1 MKPIV
6 TEYYNEAKQNE
17 TFSTCWWTQD
27 EKEVFRH
34 IWQTVSMLETRQSY
48 RSLEN
53 VKHARLYANL
63 EVLGIYSGLYSGSAS
78 EAVLQNRVSLNV
90 IKACV
95 DTATNKIA
103 KAKPRPIFL
112 TEGGNYEQ
120 QRKAKMLNSFI
131 DGMFQQMN
139 IYEEK
144 QKSFTDAAVFG
155 TGAVKFYKDT
165 FKKKVCC
172 ERVIIEELLIDDA
185 EGIYAKPQT
194 LYQRRL
200 VSKEVLKNIFPQK
213 YHDAIDR
220 SGTGLR
226 VGSFSSDRLKDMVR
240 VIEAWHLPSV
250 HGATDGKHALIIE
263 DATLVFEDYKQ
274 DWFPFVFDRWSH
286 RLLGFWG
293 MGIAEELTGI
303 QIEINKILRNIQ
315 LAMHLQ
321 AVPRVLVE
329 NSSQVNLNALNND
342 IASIVR
348 WSGAVPPQFITPAA
362 MSPDVY
368 AHLSSLYQRAFEIV
382 GISQLSAQ
390 SKKPSGLDSGR
401 ALREFQ
407 DIESERFQVT
417 GQRYEQ
423 SFLESA
429 KIVIEMTKELDQQI
443 EGGVKV
449 KVAQDGE
456 MKVVKWRDIDLDDDQ
471 FVMKVFPAS
480 LLPTQP
486 TAKLQTVVEM
496 IQAGFY
502 DKETGMDLLDFPDIQ
517 SANSM
522 MLAPRKIVLKI
533 LNKMLEDGVYESPEP
548 YMNLSL
554 AQSLAQ
560 QKYLEAKLT
569 GVPEDKLELM
579 RRFID
584 DCQGLLMLAQQGA
597 VEAQQMAAP
606 QSAPVEQ
613 IAPMEPIANP
623 EAAPTSE
630 LLPIA

>member
-1 MKPIV
+1 MKPVV

-17 TFSTCWWTQD
+17 TFSTCWWSMP
-27 EKEVFRH
+27 ESEVHRH
-34 IWQTVSMLETRQSY
+34 IWQTVQMLETRQSY
-48 RSLEN
+48 RSLQN

-78 EAVLQNRVSLNV
+78 ESVLQNRVTLNV
-90 IKACV
+90 IKACI

-112 TEGGNYEQ
+112 TEGGNYDQ
-120 QRKAKMLNSFI
+120 QRKSKMLTAFI
-131 DGMFQQMN
+131 DGSFQQMKL
-139 IYEEK
+139 YEEK

-165 FKKKVCC
+165 HKGQVCC

-185 EGIYAKPQT
+185 EGIYSKPQNM
-194 LYQRRL
+194 YQRRL
-200 VSKEVLKNIFPQK
+200 VSKEVLKTIFPKK

-220 SGTGLR
+220 AGTGLKT
-226 VGSFSSDRLKDMVR
+226 GSFNSDRLKDMVR

-250 HGATDGKHALIIE
+250 CGATDGKHALIIE
-263 DATLVFEDYKQ
+263 GATLCFEQYNQ
-274 DWFPFVFDRWSH
+274 DWFPFVFDRWSN

-315 LAMHLQ
+315 LGMHLQ

-329 NSSQVNLNALNND
+329 NSSQVNLQSLNND
-342 IASIVR
+342 VASIVK

-368 AHLSSLYQRAFEIV
+368 AHLASLYQRAFEIV

-417 GQRYEQ
+417 GQRYEET
-423 SFLESA
+423 FLDAA
-429 KIVIEMTKELDQQI
+429 KMVIEMTKELDEEI
-443 EGGVKV
+443 KGGVKI

-456 MKVVKWRDIDLDDDQ
+456 MKTIKWKQVDLEADQ
-471 FVMKVFPAS
+471 FVMKVFPSS

-517 SANSM
+517 AANSM
-522 MLAPRKIVLKI
+522 MLAPRKIVIKI
-533 LNKMLEDGVYESPEP
+533 LNKMIEDNVYESPEP
-548 YMNLSL
+548 YMNLPLS
-554 AQSLAQ
+554 QNIAQ
-560 QKYLEAKLT
+560 QKYLEAKLA
-569 GVPEDKLELM
+569 GVPEERLELL

-584 DCQGLLMLAQQGA
+584 DCQGLIQLAQAGA
-597 VEAQQMAAP
+597 MEQQQMMAAP
-606 QSAPVEQ
+606 QQAQGPVE
-613 IAPMEPIANP
+613 PMANP
-623 EAAPTSE
+623 EPAPTSE